1 MALMNIVLYPDDPLT
16 KKARDVEQFDGA
28 LKSFVADMFETMEA
42 NDGVG
47 LAAPQVGVSRRLL
60 VLREPETG
68 RELCLINPE
77 IVEKEGCEYGEEG
90 CLSVPNIYAAVPRYT
105 RIRVR
110 ALDEHGAPL
119 DIAAANMLARIIQ
132 HEMDHLE
139 GIVFPDRLDILTRQA
154 KLDEWR
160 DVRAHMAEAVAEL

>member
-1 MALMNIVLYPDDPLT
+1 MALMNIVLYPDAPLT
-16 KKARDVEQFDGA
+16 KKAGDVDQFDDA
-28 LKSFVADMFETMEA
+28 LKGFVADMFETMEA

-47 LAAPQVGVSRRLL
+47 LAAPQVGVSKRLL

-77 IVEKEGCEYGEEG
+77 IIEKEGCEYGEEG

-105 RIRVR
+105 QIRVR

-119 DIAAANMLARIIQ
+119 DIEAANMLARIIQ

-139 GIVFPDRLDILTRQA
+139 GILFPDRLDILTRQA

-160 DVRAHMAEAVAEL
+160 AIRSQMAQAVAEL